1 MVALRGARMEPGE
14 EDGEA
19 GSPNPQPRKKSKRE
33 KAKEEKEKRRLA
45 QQARD
50 GKKRAAKAG
59 PPGTPSGASTPGTV
73 SVGVSVAA
81 LS

>member
-19 GSPNPQPRKKSKRE
+19 SSPNPQPRKKSKRE
-33 KAKEEKEKRRLA
+33 KANAEKHRKALAEQGRRDA
-45 QQARD
+45 
-50 GKKRAAKAG
+50 KRAAKAG

>member
-1 MVALRGARMEPGE
+1 MVALRGAKMEPGE
-14 EDGEA
+14 EDGGA
-19 GSPNPQPRKKSKRE
+19 CSPNPQPRKKSKRE
-33 KAKEEKEKRRLA
+33 KANAEKEKRRLA

-50 GKKRAAKAG
+50 GKKRAAKTG